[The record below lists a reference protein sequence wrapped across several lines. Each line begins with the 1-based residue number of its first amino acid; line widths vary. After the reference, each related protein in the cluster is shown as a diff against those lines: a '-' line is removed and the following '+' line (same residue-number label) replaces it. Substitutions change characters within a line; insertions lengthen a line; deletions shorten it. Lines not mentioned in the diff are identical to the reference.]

1 MDNSQYFELFIKK
14 KNITRSNWGGYTL
27 DIQLWEDE
35 ESPIVNLRS
44 IEDVSFDDL
53 ENNGIFTDRLI
64 GLGSSF
70 LTKSPESGL
79 YILAKCIMRKM
90 SLADIT
96 VLYYH
101 RYLQY
106 IDLAHNNLTNL
117 MPLGGIPYLMYLNA
131 SYNKLIDILNFTPP
145 WYLTYVNL
153 SHNHI
158 TQMCDLSSFW
168 SIVRLDLSHNEIE
181 VIFGLHN
188 LKYLQYLNLSY
199 NSIEY
204 IENLDNL
211 NIKELNLEG
220 NCITSYKCNK
230 SDSGMKSLIN
240 LKTII
245 LGYNKLSSL
254 DFFKDACSLRF
265 IDLKYNKIIDL
276 LEVSNLKGSI
286 YEIDLRGN
294 ACIKWPNYRDVILFS
309 IPSVM
314 FIDGIEVSIMEK
326 ISAATL
332 FAPSLN
338 LITARNISK
347 LTLLEHLSTP
357 KIDTHVIAYDK
368 IRPPLLIL
376 TGPSAVKKR
385 ALALHISYTIPNKV
399 KYCKWY
405 TTKQLEI
412 RENEEKTFIFVKRED
427 FNEIACCGNF
437 LGIQE
442 LLGHSYGFHMNE
454 IASLIMEQKIGITQA
469 DLHTTMQ
476 ICNRYLNVKPILVI
490 TNDIAQHRSWIEDKF
505 DIYSWIQDSVG
516 DLLAINIGKH
526 THIKKES
533 KSSILNFIL
542 SIIEQIMNSLKLPG
556 YSMFVRPQGTGA
568 TTTDIIYESK
578 TMLPKITIVQD
589 SYLFTDNKQR
599 FNDLKV
605 LLDEE
610 SNIIIHNKKHK
621 HRKIKRTSYQY
632 KINDKI
638 EHEISADDDIDDTS
652 SSEETL
658 LALQYENDND
668 EKSENLKRIYVEL
681 VLRTRKIY
689 LEHHEKNPGFFSLVL
704 LTDNYTEA
712 FNILMNFIEKICVK
726 QLFRSLE
733 HIPEIKYLLRVAIP
747 DRISYVIDKMKESL
761 SIPKIRQNK
770 KLETDSITI

>member
-1 MDNSQYFELFIKK
+1 MDNLKYFESFIKK
-14 KNITRSNWGGYTL
+14 KNIIRSNWGGYTL
-27 DIQLWEDE
+27 DMQLWEDE
-35 ESPIVNLRS
+35 ESPIINLRC
-44 IEDVSFDDL
+44 IKDVSFDDL

-79 YILAKCIMRKM
+79 YILAKCIMRQM
-90 SLADIT
+90 SLTDIT

-117 MPLGGIPYLMYLNA
+117 IPLGGIPYLMYLNA

-158 TQMCDLSSFW
+158 TQMYDLSSFW

-220 NCITSYKCNK
+220 NCITSYKCNE
-230 SDSGMKSLIN
+230 SDSGLKNLIN

-245 LGYNKLSSL
+245 LGYNKLSNL
-254 DFFKDACSLRF
+254 GFFQ
-265 IDLKYNKIIDL
+265 NL
-276 LEVSNLKGSI
+276 LEVSNLKGLI

-309 IPSVM
+309 IPSIM
-314 FIDGIEVSIMEK
+314 FIDSVEVSIMEK

-332 FAPSLN
+332 FAPSVDLM
-338 LITARNISK
+338 TARSISK

-368 IRPPLLIL
+368 IKPPLLIL

-385 ALALHISYTIPNKV
+385 ELALHISYAIPNKV

-405 TTKQLEI
+405 TTKQLQI
-412 RENEEKTFIFVKRED
+412 RGNEEKTFIFVKQED

-454 IASLIMEQKIGITQA
+454 IASLIIEQKIGITQA
-469 DLHTTMQ
+469 DLHSTMQ

-526 THIKKES
+526 THIKKET

-542 SIIEQIMNSLKLPG
+542 SIVEEIMNSLELPG
-556 YSMFVRPQGTGA
+556 YSMFIRPQGTGA

-578 TMLPKITIVQD
+578 TLLPKVTIVQD
-589 SYLFTDNKQR
+589 SYLSTDNKQQ

-610 SNIIIHNKKHK
+610 SNIIIHNIK
-621 HRKIKRTSYQY
+621 RKRRKSKRTSYQY
-632 KINDKI
+632 KINDKL
-638 EHEISADDDIDDTS
+638 EHEISPDDDPNGTS
-652 SSEETL
+652 SSEETS
-658 LALQYENDND
+658 LALQYEDD
-668 EKSENLKRIYVEL
+668 DGEKSEILKRMYVEL
-681 VLRTRKIY
+681 VLKTRKIY

-712 FNILMNFIEKICVK
+712 FNILMNFIKKTYVK

-733 HIPEIKYLLRVAIP
+733 HIPEIKYFLRVAIP
-747 DRISYVIDKMKESL
+747 DHIQYVVDKMKEYDFIL
-761 SIPKIRQNK
+761 YFY
-770 KLETDSITI
+770 

>member
-1 MDNSQYFELFIKK
+1 MDNYEYFESFIKK
-14 KNITRSNWGGYTL
+14 RNITRSNWGGYTL

-35 ESPIVNLRS
+35 KSPIVNLRS

-53 ENNGIFTDRLI
+53 EKNGIFTDRLI

-90 SLADIT
+90 SLTDIT

-168 SIVRLDLSHNEIE
+168 SIVRLDLSYNEIE

-220 NCITSYKCNK
+220 NCITSYKCNEW
-230 SDSGMKSLIN
+230 DNGIKSLIN

-368 IRPPLLIL
+368 IRPPLIIL

-385 ALALHISYTIPNKV
+385 ELALHISYTIPKKV

-412 RENEEKTFIFVKRED
+412 RKNEEKSFIFVKREE

-437 LGIQE
+437 LGTQE
-442 LLGHSYGFHMNE
+442 LLGHSYGFRYLYYNFYIDMNE

-490 TNDIAQHRSWIEDKF
+490 TNNITQHRSSIENKF

-516 DLLAINIGKH
+516 DLLAVNIGKH

-542 SIIEQIMNSLKLPG
+542 SIIEQIIHSLELPG

-578 TMLPKITIVQD
+578 TMLPKVKIVQD
-589 SYLFTDNKQR
+589 SYTYLFTANKQK
-599 FNDLKV
+599 FSDLKV

-610 SNIIIHNKKHK
+610 SNIIIH
-621 HRKIKRTSYQY
+621 KIKPKRR
-632 KINDKI
+632 KPKRILRN
-638 EHEISADDDIDDTS
+638 EISAADDINESS

-658 LALQYENDND
+658 LPLVILYSFLNNLLIVIIIWKEVFINLPTFICYEDNDD
-668 EKSENLKRIYVEL
+668 EKSENLKRMYVEL
-681 VLRTRKIY
+681 VLKTRKIY
-689 LEHHEKNPGFFSLVL
+689 LEHHEKNPGFFSLV
-704 LTDNYTEA
+704 
-712 FNILMNFIEKICVK
+712 VK
-726 QLFRSLE
+726 YYKF
-733 HIPEIKYLLRVAIP
+733 V
-747 DRISYVIDKMKESL
+747 L
-761 SIPKIRQNK
+761 SIYQY
-770 KLETDSITI
+770 